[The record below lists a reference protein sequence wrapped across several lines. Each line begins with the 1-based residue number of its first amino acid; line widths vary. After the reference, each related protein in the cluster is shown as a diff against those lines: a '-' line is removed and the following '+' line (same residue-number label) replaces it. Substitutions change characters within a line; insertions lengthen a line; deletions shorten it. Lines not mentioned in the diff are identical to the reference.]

1 VIEAKIRVFQQY
13 LRIPAEDPRRFGS
26 DSGHLVADPIGY
38 EVRFSQL
45 VVPESLK
52 SSEHNALL
60 VVRHLIEEAHVGG
73 DLLRWFAP
81 AAIENCNRRSD
92 LCGPGA
98 SFGPS

>member
-1 VIEAKIRVFQQY
+1 MGPVAKPFRNDRC
-13 LRIPAEDPRRFGS
+13 LRIRAEDPRRFGS

-45 VVPESLK
+45 VVPERLK

-60 VVRHLIEEAHVGG
+60 VVRHLIEEA
-73 DLLRWFAP
+73 P
-81 AAIENCNRRSD
+81 AAIENCNRRGD